1 MDKKQYNNIIDH
13 SVKYDIAAKDD
24 SLQTART
31 VFNNMGVAFPQGDM
45 KEVYQAISSNNYM
58 GWRECTFE
66 KAQELANKGIAT
78 IGINDDGVIVILAE
92 DSEQTVATTAS
103 IMSMEQA
110 TGAVS
115 GMQYYAY
122 TAGSTGGNNPVP
134 YRTEVVIQKDKYS
147 GMTTV
152 FFAVTGK
159 TWYCIEWDLVNAN
172 DGSSDYKDW
181 LEKSN
186 YNYFTHYYTDIDHD
200 YLDDTPKTYTVKELK
215 LLYAINPYGVAAYVE
230 RYAFENLGLT
240 GSLNYKDDLFRAIYG
255 RAPRYFARYS
265 AHEWRQVTSY
275 SDRTKVISEAEL
287 IFGMH
292 VVYDAFTIVD
302 IVTSIVDILLALATK
317 IPSKLATVANTAL
330 IFFKF
335 LLHGEESLRSD
346 FISLGIEG
354 AFKDTD
360 PKWPKL
366 FTVFSSF
373 SSMLE
378 SIVPDFDVYTRPLD
392 YCYDNDDYIVYVKF
406 LNGKKYRAD
415 TISNEIKNIPQTPYM

>member
-1 MDKKQYNNIIDH
+1 MDKRQYNNIIDH
-13 SVKYDIAAKDD
+13 SVKYDIADKDD

-31 VFNNMGVAFPQGDM
+31 VFKNMGVAFPQGDM
-45 KEVYQAISSNNYM
+45 QEVYQAISSNNYM
-58 GWRECTFE
+58 GWRECAFE

-78 IGINDDGVIVILAE
+78 IGINDDGVIVISAE
-92 DSEQTVATTAS
+92 DSEAPAASTAS
-103 IMSMEQA
+103 IMPMEQA
-110 TGAVS
+110 AAAVS

-147 GMTTV
+147 KMTTV
-152 FFAVTGK
+152 YFAVTGK

-181 LEKSN
+181 NEKSN
-186 YNYFTHYYTDIDHD
+186 YNYFTHYYTNIDHD
-200 YLDDTPKTYTVKELK
+200 YIDDTPKTYTDKELR
-215 LLYAINPYGVAAYVE
+215 LLYAINPYGVAAYIE
-230 RYAFENLGLT
+230 RYAKQNNGLT
-240 GSLNYKDDLFRAIYG
+240 NQLIYKDDRFKAIYG

-265 AHEWRQVTSY
+265 VDEWRQVISY

-292 VVYDAFTIVD
+292 VVYDEFIIFD
-302 IVTSIVDILLALATK
+302 IITSIVDILLLLPIPKTLAAVTN
-317 IPSKLATVANTAL
+317 AAL

-335 LLHGEESLRSD
+335 LLHGEESLRSEI
-346 FISLGIEG
+346 ISSAINKVFE
-354 AFKDTD
+354 DTD
-360 PKWPKL
+360 PNWPLL
-366 FTVFSSF
+366 FTVFSSLT
-373 SSMLE
+373 SMLE

-406 LNGKKYRAD
+406 DNGKKYRAD
-415 TISNEIKNIPQTPYM
+415 TISNEIKNIPKTPYI

>member
-134 YRTEVVIQKDKYS
+134 YRTEVVIQKDKFS

-159 TWYCIEWDLVNAN
+159 TWYCIEWDLVNGDKQHAN
-172 DGSSDYKDW
+172 YDGW
-181 LEKSN
+181 LLRSN
-186 YNYFTHYYTDIDHD
+186 YNYFSHYYLDIDI
-200 YLDDTPKTYTVKELK
+200 DDIDVTPKTYTFKELK

-240 GSLNYKDDLFRAIYG
+240 DALNYKDDIFRAIYG
-255 RAPRYFARYS
+255 RAPRYFGRYS
-265 AHEWRQVTSY
+265 VHEWRQVTSY

-292 VVYDAFTIVD
+292 VVYDEFTIFDVF
-302 IVTSIVDILLALATK
+302 TSIVDILLALATK

>member
-1 MDKKQYNNIIDH
+1 
-13 SVKYDIAAKDD
+13 
-24 SLQTART
+24 
-31 VFNNMGVAFPQGDM
+31 
-45 KEVYQAISSNNYM
+45 M

-255 RAPRYFARYS
+255 RAPRYFGRYS
-265 AHEWRQVTSY
+265 INEWRQVISY
-275 SDRTKVISEAEL
+275 GDRKNVISEAEL

-292 VVYDAFTIVD
+292 VVYDEFVIFDAI
-302 IVTSIVDILLALATK
+302 TSFVDILLLLP
-317 IPSKLATVANTAL
+317 IPEKLATVINAAF

-335 LLHGEESLRSD
+335 LLYGEESLRSEI
-346 FISLGIEG
+346 ISSAISK
-354 AFKDTD
+354 AFEDAN
-360 PKWPKL
+360 PNWPLL
-366 FTVFSSF
+366 FTVFSSL
-373 SSMLE
+373 SSMLD
-378 SIVPDFDVYTRPLD
+378 SIVPDFNVYTRPLD
-392 YCYDNDDYIVYVKF
+392 YCYDSDDYIVYVKF
-406 LNGKKYRAD
+406 ANGKKYRAD
-415 TISNEIKNIPQTPYM
+415 TISNEIKNIPKTPYM

>member
-13 SVKYDIAAKDD
+13 SVKYDIASKDD

-134 YRTEVVIQKDKYS
+134 YRTEVVIQKDPNT

-159 TWYCIEWDLVNAN
+159 IWYCIERDLVNVDTMGTPN
-172 DGSSDYKDW
+172 YSYWGEWLNCNYYSYYYFGIDQENIDGT
-181 LEKSN
+181 L
-186 YNYFTHYYTDIDHD
+186 
-200 YLDDTPKTYTVKELK
+200 KTYTFKELK
-215 LLYAINPYGVAAYVE
+215 LLYAINPYGVAAYVD

-240 GSLNYKDDLFRAIYG
+240 DALNYKDDLFRAIYG
-255 RAPRYFARYS
+255 RAPRYFGRYS
-265 AHEWRQVTSY
+265 INEWRQVISY
-275 SDRTKVISEAEL
+275 GDRKNVISEAEL

-292 VVYDAFTIVD
+292 VVYDEFVIFDAI
-302 IVTSIVDILLALATK
+302 TSFVDILLLLP
-317 IPSKLATVANTAL
+317 IPEKLATVINAAF

-335 LLHGEESLRSD
+335 LLYGEESLRSEI
-346 FISLGIEG
+346 ISSAISK
-354 AFKDTD
+354 AFEDAN
-360 PKWPKL
+360 PNWPLL
-366 FTVFSSF
+366 FTVFSSL
-373 SSMLE
+373 SSMLD
-378 SIVPDFDVYTRPLD
+378 SIVPDFNVYTRPLD
-392 YCYDNDDYIVYVKF
+392 YCYDSDDYIVYVKF
-406 LNGKKYRAD
+406 ANGKKYRAD
-415 TISNEIKNIPQTPYM
+415 TISNEIKNIPKTPYM

>member
-1 MDKKQYNNIIDH
+1 MDKRQYNNIIDH
-13 SVKYDIAAKDD
+13 SVKYDIADKDD

-31 VFNNMGVAFPQGDM
+31 VFKNMGVAFPQGDM
-45 KEVYQAISSNNYM
+45 QEVYQAISSNNYM
-58 GWRECTFE
+58 GWRECAFE

-78 IGINDDGVIVILAE
+78 IGINDDGVIVISAE
-92 DSEQTVATTAS
+92 DSEAPAASTAS
-103 IMSMEQA
+103 IMPMEQA
-110 TGAVS
+110 AAAVS

-134 YRTEVVIQKDKYS
+134 YRTEVVIQKDQYT

-152 FFAVTGK
+152 HFAVTGR
-159 TWYCIEWDLVNAN
+159 TWYCIERDMVNV
-172 DGSSDYKDW
+172 DDIGSSDYMYW
-181 LEKSN
+181 GERLN
-186 YNYFTHYYTDIDHD
+186 CNYFTHYYLGIDMDDMDI
-200 YLDDTPKTYTVKELK
+200 TPKTYTDKELR
-215 LLYAINPYGVAAYVE
+215 LLYAINPYGVAAYIE

-240 GSLNYKDDLFRAIYG
+240 DALNYKDDIFRAIYG
-255 RAPRYFARYS
+255 HAPRYFARYS

-302 IVTSIVDILLALATK
+302 IVTSIVDILLLLPIPKTLAAVTN
-317 IPSKLATVANTAL
+317 AAL

-406 LNGKKYRAD
+406 DNGKKYRAD